1 MQVSFY
7 SILVKCSAAKPYICD
22 CWHLPTNSLTN
33 VEELVGNCQRVG
45 RHLSATGGEMKTVV
59 GSGHETGVVGG

>member
-7 SILVKCSAAKPYICD
+7 SILVKCSAAQKPHICD

-33 VEELVGNCQRVG
+33 VDELVGNCQRVG
-45 RHLSATGGEMKTVV
+45 WQLSATGGMETVK
-59 GSGHETGVVGG
+59 STGIS